1 MYEIVIAEDESLVS
15 RWLETV
21 LADMGHRVAGC
32 VDASESAVKMAV
44 KTKPDL
50 VIMDNLLSGD
60 YDGVHAAE
68 LIAKD
73 ADIPVLFM
81 SSLSDADSMA
91 RMKAAR
97 PAGILF
103 KPFRDAELRAAIDLI
118 IQRSA
123 EEHALHENMTFVQSI
138 VDHIPLG
145 LFVVNAWRE
154 IISWNGC
161 AEMLFGYSSSDMI
174 GKPADSIIAG
184 VSKNIMNNHIDTL
197 LHIREA
203 GAVIDRVAID
213 GLTRDGSMVPL
224 EMSLSTWV
232 HKGSLL
238 VNCVIS
244 GFSRVP

>member
-1 MYEIVIAEDESLVS
+1 MYEIVIAEDENLVS

-21 LADMGHRVAGC
+21 LTEMGHRVAGC
-32 VDASESAVKMAV
+32 AESSESAVKMAV
-44 KTKPDL
+44 KTRPDL

-60 YDGVHAAE
+60 YDGVQAAE
-68 LIAKD
+68 LIAKE
-73 ADIPVLFM
+73 AAIPVLFM
-81 SSLSDADSMA
+81 SSASDAGSMA

-103 KPFRDAELRAAIDLI
+103 KPVRDTELRATIDLI
-118 IQRSA
+118 IRRSA

-138 VDHIPLG
+138 MDHLPLG

-184 VSKNIMNNHIDTL
+184 LSKNILNNHIDTL

-203 GAVIDRVAID
+203 GAVIDRVAMD
-213 GLTRDGSMVPL
+213 GMMRDGSAVPL
-224 EMSLSTWV
+224 EMSLSSWE
-232 HKGSLL
+232 HKGGLL
-238 VNCVIS
+238 INCVIR